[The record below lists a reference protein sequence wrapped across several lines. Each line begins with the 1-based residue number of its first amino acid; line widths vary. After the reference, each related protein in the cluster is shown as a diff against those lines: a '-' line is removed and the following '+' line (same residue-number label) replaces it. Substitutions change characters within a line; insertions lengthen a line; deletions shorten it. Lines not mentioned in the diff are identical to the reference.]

1 MRAWNVVGKYPVYDS
16 DGKVSHTDITIAS
29 ATGSHATYTERTIG
43 DQRDKSEQE
52 LVELARE
59 AHFKS
64 EYADRAMAESVQ
76 KIDELEVAVKKLDEI
91 DWDANV
97 TTDQLDKYL
106 TQVKEELS
114 LEDESIRQEIVKVL
128 SRLTALEQGSDNPTD
143 NTDTETE

>member
-1 MRAWNVVGKYPVYDS
+1 MRAWNVVGKYPIYT
-16 DGKVSHTDITIAS
+16 DGVVSHTEIAIAS
-29 ATGSHATYTERTIG
+29 TMGGYATYTEKVMG
-43 DQRDKSEQE
+43 NHMDKPESE

-128 SRLTALEQGSDNPTD
+128 SRLTALEQGLG
-143 NTDTETE
+143 E